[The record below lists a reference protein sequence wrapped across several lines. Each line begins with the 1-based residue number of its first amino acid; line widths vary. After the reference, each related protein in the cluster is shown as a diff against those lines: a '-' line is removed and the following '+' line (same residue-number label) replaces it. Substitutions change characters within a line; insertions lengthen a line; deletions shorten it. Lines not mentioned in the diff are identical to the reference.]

1 MARGQVVPRHRS
13 HADLPPSPGLQRDV
27 RLLILSHIEFAK
39 PVFDGFLRDTVGQ
52 LATEVQR
59 IRPWYVPDHGVAR
72 VAEGSEHAARD
83 VSAGVCQL
91 RSEVN
96 NSLII
101 VNFFHKIQNFRQ
113 ISDLFS
119 QI

>member
-72 VAEGSEHAARD
+72 GTCGPGPWPGPIPAFGGAR
-83 VSAGVCQL
+83 GVTL
-91 RSEVN
+91 NIKYRILDIN
-96 NSLII
+96 Y
-101 VNFFHKIQNFRQ
+101 
-113 ISDLFS
+113 
-119 QI
+119 

>member
-52 LATEVQR
+52 FATEVQR

-72 VAEGSEHAARD
+72 VAEGSEHATRD
-83 VSAGVCQL
+83 VSAGDVL
-91 RSEVN
+91 GPI
-96 NSLII
+96 LP
-101 VNFFHKIQNFRQ
+101 
-113 ISDLFS
+113 LFLTLYS
-119 QI
+119 NE